1 MSINRSRNN
10 IPILAETQY
19 TQTSQTITAVSGL
32 AGFQDA
38 NSITFQCKFAAV
50 GSTAGDLLQV
60 FIQAS
65 VDGGTTYT
73 DIAASTDLAESVI
86 GNGSTIYEYLT
97 VTRGIDPGST
107 NDVFQRTTESL
118 TAGTTRNVNWGD
130 LIRVRVVLTEGT
142 ALDITL
148 TITANTNVI

>member
-10 IPILAETQY
+10 IPVLAATQFVSN
-19 TQTSQTITAVSGL
+19 TTVTSVSGL
-32 AGFQDA
+32 AGFQDV
-38 NSITFQCKFAAV
+38 NSITFECKFDAV
-50 GSTAGDLLQV
+50 GSASNDLLQV

-65 VDGGTTYT
+65 VDGGTTFT

-86 GNGSTIYEYLT
+86 GNGSTIREYLT

-107 NDVFQRTTESL
+107 NDVFQLTSATL
-118 TAGTTRNVNWGD
+118 TAGTTRNINWGD
-130 LIRVRVVLTEGT
+130 VIRVVVKQTEGT